1 MSDNSDQGQVVVE
14 HIDRLMREHMPV
26 YDTNNEKI
34 GEVRQFDL
42 TAGYMQVPH
51 RRLDPEI
58 FYIPFHLIA
67 SIDANDVYLKV
78 SEETL
83 SIDYTVL
90 PESQVVLSRWTNWRT
105 GQTET
110 TVEHQIRS
118 GYDGQHVA
126 AFQQTYSMLA
136 GELIA
141 GMRVRDI
148 EGTHLGSLHQFN
160 SRQGWM
166 LVVKAGPATDILVV
180 PFSVVGT
187 VDPVSSN
194 IDLLVTV
201 DSLRRDLS
209 LILPSAASGDT
220 SQAHADA

>member
-1 MSDNSDQGQVVVE
+1 MSDNAVHGQVVVE
-14 HIDRLMREHMPV
+14 NIDRLMQDHKPV
-26 YDTNNEKI
+26 YDTYNEKI

-51 RRLDPEI
+51 RGLDPET
-58 FYIPFHLIA
+58 FYIPFHLIT
-67 SIDANDVYLKV
+67 SIDPNGVYLKV

-90 PESQVVLSRWTNWRT
+90 PESQVVLSRWKNWRT

-118 GYDGQHVA
+118 GYDGQQVA

-136 GELIA
+136 GQLIA
-141 GMRVRDI
+141 GMQVRDI
-148 EGTHLGSLHQFN
+148 EGAGLGTLHQFD

-166 LVVKAGPATDILVV
+166 LVVKGGLGADVMVV
-180 PFSVVGT
+180 PFSVVGN

-194 IDLLVTV
+194 IDLLVTAE
-201 DSLRRDLS
+201 SLKRDLA
-209 LILPSAASGDT
+209 LVLPSSTGGDK
-220 SQAHADA
+220 SEAQANA

>member
-1 MSDNSDQGQVVVE
+1 MSDNSVRGQVVVE

-26 YDTNNEKI
+26 YDANNQKI
-34 GEVRQFDL
+34 GEIRQFDL
-42 TAGYMQVPH
+42 TAGYMQAPH
-51 RRLDPEI
+51 RGLAPEI

-67 SIDANDVYLKV
+67 SIDSNGVYLKV

-105 GQTET
+105 GQTES
-110 TVEHQIRS
+110 TVEHEIRS
-118 GYDGQHVA
+118 GYDDQQVA

-136 GELIA
+136 GQLIA

-148 EGTHLGSLHQFN
+148 EGTNLGSLHQFD

-166 LVVKAGPATDILVV
+166 LVVKGGLATDILVV

-194 IDLLVTV
+194 VDLLVTA
-201 DSLRRDLS
+201 DSLRGDLS
-209 LILPSAASGDT
+209 LILPPVSGDA
-220 SQAHADA
+220 SQAHVNA